1 METVR
6 LEEAVQRHGF
16 RRTCREAGVSLS
28 TLETAVRGV
37 RVPKET
43 TAEKIADAL
52 GIGIDEIEW
61 PLGYGERIPGGLLR
75 LHGQIDEMPR
85 AALQGPVHVGE
96 S

>member
-1 METVR
+1 MEQVR

-61 PLGYGERIPGGLLR
+61 PLGYGERLPGGVLR
-75 LHGQIDEMPR
+75 LHGQVNDLPR
-85 AALQGPVHVGE
+85 VALRGPVQVDE
-96 S
+96 N